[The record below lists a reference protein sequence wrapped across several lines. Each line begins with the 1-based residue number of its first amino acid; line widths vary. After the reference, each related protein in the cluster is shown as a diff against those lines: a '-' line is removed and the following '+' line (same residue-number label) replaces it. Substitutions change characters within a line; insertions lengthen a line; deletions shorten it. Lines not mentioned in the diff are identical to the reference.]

1 MNKKY
6 VMRSLVW
13 LVVSVL
19 VSMLYQYIKAKTTG
33 SGSMHWGT
41 SIGVVIGGSI
51 LGFLSALI
59 FLVIDYF
66 TLRKKEVQTYLL
78 VAFRFIIL
86 SVIILIMSTRSVHD
100 LLFG

>member
-1 MNKKY
+1 MNTKY
-6 VMRSLVW
+6 VIRSLVW
-13 LVVSVL
+13 LVVGVL
-19 VSMLYQYIKAKTTG
+19 ASMLYQYIKAKTTG
-33 SGSMHWGT
+33 SGNTHWGT

-59 FLVIDYF
+59 FLIIDYF

-86 SVIILIMSTRSVHD
+86 SVIILLMSTRSVHD

>member
-1 MNKKY
+1 MNTKY
-6 VMRSLVW
+6 VIRSLVW
-13 LVVSVL
+13 LVVGVL
-19 VSMLYQYIKAKTTG
+19 ASMLYQYIKAKTTG
-33 SGSMHWGT
+33 SGNTHWGT

-51 LGFLSALI
+51 LGLLSALI
-59 FLVIDYF
+59 FLIIDYF

-86 SVIILIMSTRSVHD
+86 SVIILLMSTRSVHD